1 MAVCKEFILAEMEQ
15 VQQELQKSR
24 VFVIQAETA
33 LSIYQM
39 LLAKFDEPAKTEGT
53 E

>member
-1 MAVCKEFILAEMEQ
+1 MTISKEFILAEMEQ

-39 LLAKFDEPAKTEGT
+39 LLAKFDEPSKTEGT